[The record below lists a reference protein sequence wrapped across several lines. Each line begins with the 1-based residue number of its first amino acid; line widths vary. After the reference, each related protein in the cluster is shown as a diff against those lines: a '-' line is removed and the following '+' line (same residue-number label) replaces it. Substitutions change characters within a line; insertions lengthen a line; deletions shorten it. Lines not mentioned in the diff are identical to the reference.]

1 MKYQNAR
8 QVRRGLWLCALAT
21 GAACSSGSESAPP
34 PVPPEPTAASSSV
47 ATTTTAELRTVPLP
61 LVDENEDEDLEVKIR
76 FVAYGDVDPNDDI
89 DFELIPDVRIAIVYE
104 RELPDWWN
112 TIGNNNL
119 GYLKYIPPGA
129 QVQSS
134 AKDIAASQVDF
145 VTTES
150 DGTTEIYVLRSE
162 VLSFCAVSPSGSS
175 IAGCSPRDWTGD
187 WPDNAVSYVYFSHG
201 RAYFDRGLEGSERY
215 HRLLYRDQD
224 SYTSSL
230 NESAMITFVSM
241 GYAEEYYGYGFTG
254 PYFTTA
260 NIAIIDD
267 INIDLWWNAVSDNG
281 AISDLGVYSLNA
293 YPTELGWSIS
303 YDNAT
308 HQRVR
313 ESVPVRFVY
322 VDWSGTNKINLAPG
336 NYLFCDI
343 TDKVISSCDYEDIVA
358 AQSYVFGI
366 DDFQIQKLPDSEG
379 RQLLED
385 AKNWEFEP

>member
-1 MKYQNAR
+1 MLGCCSLKSKRRNVR
-8 QVRRGLWLCALAT
+8 WVWQVSSLYALAAVVACSGQP
-21 GAACSSGSESAPP
+21 GAAPS
-34 PVPPEPTAASSSV
+34 PVPTESTAASSSV
-47 ATTTTAELRTVPLP
+47 ELRTLP
-61 LVDENEDEDLEVKIR
+61 YPATEEEKEDVEVKIR
-76 FVAYGDVDPNDDI
+76 FIAYGDADPNDDI
-89 DFELIPDVRIAIVYE
+89 DFELIPDVRIAIIYE

-112 TIGNNNL
+112 TIGDNNL
-119 GYLKYIPPGA
+119 GYLKYIPPGV
-129 QVQSS
+129 QIQSS

-162 VLSFCAVSPSGSS
+162 VLSFCAVSLSGSS

-224 SYTSSL
+224 SYTSL

-241 GYAEEYYGYGFTG
+241 GYAEEYYGYDFTG
-254 PYFTTA
+254 PYLATA

-281 AISDLGVYSLNA
+281 AISDLGVYSLNT

-303 YDNAT
+303 YDNTT
-308 HQRVR
+308 HQRVQ
-313 ESVPVRFVY
+313 ESAPVRFVY
-322 VDWSGTNKINLAPG
+322 VDWSGITKINLAPG

-343 TDKVISSCDYEDIVA
+343 TEKVISSCDYEDIVA
-358 AQSYVFGI
+358 TQSYVFGI

-379 RQLLED
+379 GQLLED
-385 AKNWEFEP
+385 SKNWEFEP